1 MTLSELADLAEILS
15 GIAVLVTLIFLV
27 FQIRD
32 NTKATRINV
41 LSTHYT
47 DGIELTGDGSRIPE
61 LAEAAY

>member
-15 GIAVLVTLIFLV
+15 SIAVLVTLIFLV

-32 NTKATRINV
+32 NTKAMRTDV

-47 DGIELTGDGSRIPE
+47 DG
-61 LAEAAY
+61 LA